1 MASETTLAPVPTAL
15 TTPAEQRVPLRPR
28 RVPLR
33 VRVLRSLPSTVALAV
48 LVVLFLFPLVWFL
61 LSSVKPGGELFRF
74 PLTIL
79 PEQWT
84 FDGYLRAWER
94 VDFSLYFRNTFVVAT
109 ITTVLTVFFSAATG
123 YALAKYRAWWLS
135 ALFVCILATTMLPT
149 EVILTP
155 TFTVIRDL
163 GLYDTLAGI
172 IVPSVITASGIFMF
186 RQFFLTV
193 PDELLDAARM
203 DGARELSIF
212 FRIMLPLSKPIA
224 ITLAIFSFQWR
235 WNDYI
240 WPLIVLADPDRFT
253 LQVALRSLVGAEN
266 IDWTLLLPASVIS
279 IVPLV
284 VLFFVA
290 QRYVMSADLNS
301 GLKD

>member
-1 MASETTLAPVPTAL
+1 MASETTSAPAAPTPP
-15 TTPAEQRVPLRPR
+15 TPDRPPLRMR

-33 VRVLRSLPSTVALAV
+33 VRFARSLPSTVVLAV
-48 LVVLFLFPLVWFL
+48 LVVLFLFPLVWFF

-74 PLTIL
+74 PLTIW
-79 PEQWT
+79 PETWT

-163 GLYDTLAGI
+163 GLYNSLAGI

-193 PDELLDAARM
+193 PDELLDAARI
-203 DGARELSIF
+203 DGAKELAIF
-212 FRIMLPLSKPIA
+212 FRIMLPLAKPIA

-240 WPLIVLADPDRFT
+240 WPLIVLADPDQFT

-279 IVPLV
+279 IIPLV
-284 VLFFVA
+284 VMFFVA
-290 QRYVMSADLNS
+290 QRYVLSADLNS